1 MSYGD
6 KIEEEID
13 KMLSRRNA
21 IWNDL
26 KAQGHSLSAPSQVA
40 LIGEIASID
49 SHIKEMRRE
58 LEDMGW
64 HEFIKAAWEGGDE
77 PKL

>member
-13 KMLSRRNA
+13 KMLSRRNR

-26 KAQGHSLSAPSQVA
+26 KEHALTLSPASQVA
-40 LIGEIASID
+40 LIGEVASID
-49 SHIKEMRRE
+49 SHIQQMKRE
-58 LEDMGW
+58 LEDMNW
-64 HEFIKAAWEGGDE
+64 QEFIQSAWRSNEE
-77 PKL
+77 PF